1 MAQRDTVTLRQ
12 RDLECHTGHLKIRK
26 KTAKTSEDGDMQDG
40 KSISIV
46 DRVSRDTSSGN
57 VPIERLGVS

>member
-1 MAQRDTVTLRQ
+1 MTRDI
-12 RDLECHTGHLKIRK
+12 ECHTRHLKICE